1 MTLRIFFTG
10 IEVLWRQIVE
20 AFIPWIQTFFIKGG
34 IHVPWIESDKVSA
47 TIMVQALCD
56 VVYYAHNK
64 TTGKDS

>member
-1 MTLRIFFTG
+1 M
-10 IEVLWRQIVE
+10 E

-34 IHVPWIESDKVSA
+34 IHVPWIESDKNAA

-64 TTGKDS
+64 TAGKNSSSQLFA